1 MSRDQGYWFA
11 FRGSD
16 LLVRTED
23 TSARVPRGD
32 EWKALELAA
41 GLTGGEPHAV
51 GEVSGEPAWAV
62 ELEAGTEPPEGM
74 AFQGLRRLWG
84 VLDEA
89 SWRVAGRGVQIVEWE
104 RTHRFCG
111 RCGTPTERHAS
122 ERARVCPRCGLQQ
135 YPRVSPAVITLIE
148 DGDRLLLARSPHF
161 VKGVYSTLAG
171 FVEPG
176 ESLEETVAREVRE
189 EVGVELKDIRYFGSQ
204 PWPFPHSMMIGFT
217 ALYAGGE
224 IVPQEGEIEDARWFT
239 VDTLP
244 LLPPPLSIARALI
257 DDFLRRHGGTERGK
271 SAVW

>member
-11 FRGSD
+11 FRGSE
-16 LLVRTED
+16 LLVRMEGN
-23 TSARVPRGD
+23 AAQVPRGA
-32 EWKALELAA
+32 EWTALGLAA
-41 GLTGGEPHAV
+41 GGLTGGEPHAV
-51 GEVSGEPAWAV
+51 GEIGGEPAWAV
-62 ELEAGTEPPEGM
+62 ELDKDTEPPEGM

-89 SWRVAGRGVQIVEWE
+89 AWRVAGRAFQIVEWD

-111 RCGTPTERHAS
+111 RCGTATERHAT
-122 ERARVCPRCGLQQ
+122 ERVRTCPQCGLQQ

-189 EVGVELKDIRYFGSQ
+189 EVGVELADIRYFGSQ

-217 ALYAGGE
+217 ARYAGGE

-257 DDFLRRHGGTERGK
+257 DDFLRRHPPPGTACARR
-271 SAVW
+271 